1 MKIKQ
6 KAREMYFRKQRLR
19 KKRRIESSRENSCIR
34 KSAKR
39 NANKSSQVLVL
50 AATTVNSIKT
60 SDRKQT

>member
-6 KAREMYFRKQRLR
+6 KTREMYFKKQRLR